1 MELDSV
7 RKRGRTKIRR
17 NTVYVLFFAC
27 VLLAGILLGFFA
39 MRTPEPYEGDD
50 DTAFSASRVREI
62 IGEIAKEPHPVDTPA
77 HERVRKY
84 LCSQL
89 ASLGL
94 QPVRGDPDS
103 EDSYVVETNG
113 CKNILAMLDGA
124 SDNAIL
130 LMAHYDSARN
140 SYGAADDGYGIATI
154 LEILR
159 AIKAQN
165 VPLLN
170 DIMILFTD
178 AEELW
183 MKGAKGEIKHHLDR
197 YKNVLLVVNVEAY
210 GIKGPPLMFETG
222 DKNASVVSYYAKH
235 ARNPVAYSFTAA
247 YYSFMRDDTDFAV
260 FRNYGFDGLNFG
272 VIDGF
277 EYHHTPNDH
286 PDNIDVRSLQHYG
299 DQVFPIAKSFVSD
312 PSVSSELFTS
322 NTNKQFFTVF
332 PGILVS
338 YSETVSTVL
347 AALAAVLS
355 VALFVAGC
363 RSRRIKPGKT
373 FAYTGLLLTSVI
385 GLSLASEGV
394 VWLLS
399 VPYGKRF
406 KLVNMVDLPNDDL
419 TYWLLNIAAA
429 VLLGVICRRIA
440 KRNQGPE
447 LLFAGILLNLV
458 LSLLLILFLTNTSY
472 IAILPALLASLYAAT
487 ISLMENRASGAATL
501 GLAVMLDMI
510 IFVPIV
516 TLVYQALSIGLT
528 GAGVF
533 FCLLPFTTILPM
545 FYSGLK

>member
-1 MELDSV
+1 
-7 RKRGRTKIRR
+7 
-17 NTVYVLFFAC
+17 
-27 VLLAGILLGFFA
+27 

>member
-1 MELDSV
+1 M